1 MKMSEYGHVPSKKKK
16 VYCMCKP
23 ISDIRYKSAQDLLA
37 MGGQIDKVPVDLKM
51 LLNKLKISCLA
62 RDFSSLENAR
72 KNADGTSDEN
82 PILGAL
88 ATNGDRAVIFYRQED
103 QKDGH
108 RYRFTIAHELAH
120 ACLAHY
126 SVDKSTVHLTYRHE
140 RADSKQEIDANIFAG
155 ELLIPEDTLT
165 RVISDLIF
173 PSVQALADIFAV
185 SKAVMLARLE
195 YLKICENISGYN
207 C

>member
-1 MKMSEYGHVPSKKKK
+1 MKKCENGQNPSKEKK

-23 ISDIRYKSAQDLLA
+23 ISDIRYKTAQDLLE
-37 MGGQIDKVPVDLKM
+37 MGGQVDKVPVDLKA
-51 LLNKLKISCLA
+51 LLTKLKISCLA
-62 RDFSSLENAR
+62 RDFSPLDAAR
-72 KNADGTSDEN
+72 KNADGSSEEN

-103 QKDGH
+103 QKDSH

-126 SVDKSTVHLTYRHE
+126 SVDKSTVHLTYRLE
-140 RADSKQEIDANIFAG
+140 KSDSEQEVDANIFAG
-155 ELLIPEDTLT
+155 ELLIPENTLT
-165 RVISDLIF
+165 RVISELIF

-185 SKAVMLARLE
+185 SKTVMLARLE